1 MAGTSS
7 ASFEQDG
14 GNAVKIA
21 VPAST
26 RAGDLLVVA
35 ESANQAST
43 SWWAP
48 SGWTFGGGGQQD
60 GQDLNWW
67 WKVASQS
74 EPQTYYFKHS
84 QWADGGMV
92 MLDFAH
98 TSATPV
104 VGVSAL
110 GLFNNQGA
118 GNVTQATFGPV
129 NNTSAASLLIAG
141 WQPASAVPTWPAG
154 YTRVASANDGFGY
167 IAAAVN
173 TTVAPVTARTIQMNA
188 PQDVVLTV
196 QIAFR

>member
-1 MAGTSS
+1 M
-7 ASFEQDG
+7 
-14 GNAVKIA
+14 KIA

-26 RAGDLLVVA
+26 RVGDLLVVA

-48 SGWTFGGGGQQD
+48 SGWTFGGGGQMD

-67 WKVASQS
+67 WKVASPS

-92 MLDFAH
+92 MLDFAG

-110 GLFNNQGA
+110 GRFNNQGA
-118 GNVTQATFGPV
+118 GDVTQVTLGPV
-129 NNTSAASLLIAG
+129 TNASAASLLILG
-141 WQPASAVPTWPAG
+141 WQPTSTVPTWPAG
-154 YTRVASANDGFGY
+154 YTKVASATDGFGY
-167 IAAAVN
+167 VAAAVN
-173 TTVAPVTARTIQMNA
+173 TTVAPVSARTVSMNNA
-188 PQDVVLTV
+188 QDVVLTL